1 MSYIESYFAFFHVV
15 QFMKLR
21 KQSVWILYQLVAS
34 PVVNSTLW
42 IGSVYWYFIR
52 HSCIRY
58 PTFNL
63 CYIIFSRNDMLS
75 DSEGNDRVGV
85 AIQEAFYICK
95 TYEQ

>member
-1 MSYIESYFAFFHVV
+1 MSYIESYCAFFRVV

-21 KQSVWILYQLVAS
+21 EQSVWILYQLVAS

-42 IGSVYWYFIR
+42 IGSVYWYFIH

-58 PTFNL
+58 LTFNL
-63 CYIIFSRNDMLS
+63 CYIIFSRNGVLS
-75 DSEGNDRVGV
+75 DGEVNDRVGV
-85 AIQEAFYICK
+85 AIQEAFYNCK